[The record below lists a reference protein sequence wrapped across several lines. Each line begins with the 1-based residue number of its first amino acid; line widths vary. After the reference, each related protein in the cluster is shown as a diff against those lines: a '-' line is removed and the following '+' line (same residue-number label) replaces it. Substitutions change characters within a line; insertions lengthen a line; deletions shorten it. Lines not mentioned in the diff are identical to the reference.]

1 MKRITLFLLLA
12 LASFLAVAQTA
23 PTATITFSAPTTYAD
38 GSAIPTG
45 VALTYNLYQGAK
57 GATKPKVGSVSSPAT
72 ITTGLLAGQSYCW
85 QVSAVANGIEGAL
98 SDEGCKTFPF
108 SAPGKITITVQ

>member
-1 MKRITLFLLLA
+1 MKRITLFLALA
-12 LASFLAVAQTA
+12 LSSLFASAQAA
-23 PTATITFSAPTTYAD
+23 PTATITFSAPTLFSD
-38 GSAIPTG
+38 GSSIPAST
-45 VALTYNLYQGAK
+45 ALTYNLYQGAK

-72 ITTGLLAGQSYCW
+72 ITTGLQAGSTYCW
-85 QVSAVANGIEGAL
+85 QVSAVANGVEGAL